1 MEFEHEIEESHKQDL
16 TNLRVLERLIDLSA
30 KEKIPKIQEV
40 DQSSITYI
48 SHDNT
53 ESNWVAPDGP
63 LYIPE
68 SNFDLLDVF
77 DRGVGVG
84 LMHTDYLMIRKKI
97 ARETEEL
104 ELEGKILKTGF
115 RTFFWTIFR
124 SPRLYSNKIVVIH
137 SDFILTERTC
147 AEAIA
152 NVITFKAALAADS

>member
-115 RTFFWTIFR
+115 RTFF
-124 SPRLYSNKIVVIH
+124 
-137 SDFILTERTC
+137 
-147 AEAIA
+147 
-152 NVITFKAALAADS
+152 